1 MNITELARKLK
12 ITTQELKDIL
22 PQLGF
27 DIGQRAIK
35 IDDRVAEKII
45 ENWSIYKKEIEKK
58 KIAPKEEAALEGGVE
73 GGERA
78 ISSQVT
84 VQLPPIVTVRDFAD
98 RLNLP
103 VTNVIKELMKN
114 GILASLNERIDYE
127 TAAIIADDLGFS
139 VEKIEEEVKEEDF
152 VGDKIKE
159 IIDKED
165 KTKLKPRPPV
175 VVVMGHVDHGKT
187 KLLDAIR
194 KTHVME
200 SEAGGITQHIG
211 AYQATYKDR
220 LITFIDTP
228 GHEAFTAM
236 RSRGAKIADIAIL
249 VVAADDGVQPQTKEA
264 IKIIEA
270 AKIPF
275 LVAINKID
283 KPEANQDKVK
293 QELAALNLIPEDW
306 GGKTI
311 CVPISAKQI
320 IGIDNLLDMVLLL
333 ADMEKEKIT
342 ANPDRSAVGTV
353 IESHIDKGEGPVAT
367 VLVQTGTLHRNDN
380 LIIDNVFYGR
390 TRAMKDFRGN
400 FVEQAVPGMPVKI
413 LGLKAAPQV
422 GDILEV
428 KSDLKECIRKIKP
441 TYAQRDQVVVKKA
454 EEEKDQK
461 KKLKII
467 LKTDVLGSLEALL
480 ASFEKMDY
488 PEVGIEIVSKGL
500 GNITE
505 AEVLQAEA
513 VGAKIFGFNVLTG
526 PNALELARDKNV
538 EVKIF
543 NIIYDLID
551 EVKKDLE
558 GLLEMEVVQTD
569 LGKIQVLAIFRTE
582 PASMIVGG
590 KVREGKIIFDPKV
603 DQVFIKILRNKEE
616 IGSGQLMQLQSAKS
630 DVKEVTVGQECGL
643 KIKGKTKIQVGD
655 ILEICKEE
663 KRVKKLI

>member
-1 MNITELARKLK
+1 MNITELARKLQ
-12 ITTQELKDIL
+12 ITTQELKDVL
-22 PQLGF
+22 PTLGF

-35 IDDRVAEKII
+35 VDDRQAHKII
-45 ENWSIYKKEIEKK
+45 ESWPALKKEMEKRK
-58 KIAPKEEAALEGGVE
+58 AAELAKLTPEEEAGAATVE
-73 GGERA
+73 KVKVKLP
-78 ISSQVT
+78 QV
-84 VQLPPIVTVRDFAD
+84 ITVRDFAA

-103 VTNVIKELMKN
+103 VTGVIKELMKN

-127 TAAIIADDLGFS
+127 TAAIVAEDMGFE
-139 VEKIEEEVKEEDF
+139 VEKVDEEKIEGDF
-152 VGDKIKE
+152 VGDKVKE
-159 IIDKED
+159 LMGKDEKS
-165 KTKLKPRPPV
+165 TLKARPPV

-220 LITFIDTP
+220 VLTFIDTP

-283 KPEANQDKVK
+283 KPEANIEKIK

-311 CVPISAKQI
+311 CVPISAKQMT
-320 IGIDNLLDMVLLL
+320 GIDDILNMVLLI
-333 ADMEKEKIT
+333 ADMEKEKIV
-342 ANPDRSAVGTV
+342 ANPDRCAMGTV
-353 IESHIDKGEGPVAT
+353 IEAHIDKGEGPVAT
-367 VLVQTGTLHRNDN
+367 VLVQAGTLNRNDN
-380 LIIDNVFYGR
+380 LTIDNVLYGR
-390 TRAMKDFRGN
+390 VRAMKNFRGEP
-400 FVEQAVPGMPVKI
+400 VDLASPGTPVKI

-428 KSDLKECIRKIKP
+428 KDDLGACQRKIKP
-441 TYAQRDQVVVKKA
+441 TYARRDQVVVKKSS
-454 EEEKDQK
+454 EEEESKK

-480 ASFEKMDY
+480 ASFEKFDY
-488 PEVGIEIVSKGL
+488 PTVSLEIVTRGL

-526 PNALELARDKNV
+526 PNIDDLARDKGV
-538 EVKIF
+538 QIKICK
-543 NIIYDLID
+543 IIYDLID
-551 EVKKDLE
+551 EIKKDLE
-558 GLLEMEVVQTD
+558 DLLEMEIVRTE
-569 LGKIQVLAIFRTE
+569 LGKIEVLAIFRTE
-582 PASMIVGG
+582 AANMIVGG
-590 KVREGKIIFDPKV
+590 KVKEGKIVFNPKTV
-603 DQVFIKILRNKEE
+603 GQTKIKVLRKGEE
-616 IGSGQLMQLQSAKS
+616 VGEGVLNGLQSAKS
-630 DVKEVTVGQECGL
+630 EVKEVAGGQECGV
-643 KIKGKTKIQVGD
+643 KYKGKPIVQVGD
-655 ILEICKEE
+655 TLEIYREE
-663 KRVKKLI
+663 KRARKLE

>member
-1 MNITELARKLK
+1 MNITELARKLQ
-12 ITTQELKDIL
+12 ITTQELKDVL
-22 PQLGF
+22 PTLGF

-35 IDDRVAEKII
+35 VDDRQAHKII
-45 ENWSIYKKEIEKK
+45 ESWPLLKKELEKRK
-58 KIAPKEEAALEGGVE
+58 AAELAKLAPEEEAGAAVKEKVKVKLP
-73 GGERA
+73 
-78 ISSQVT
+78 QV
-84 VQLPPIVTVRDFAD
+84 ITVREFAA

-103 VTNVIKELMKN
+103 VTGVIKELMKN

-127 TAAIIADDLGFS
+127 TAAIVAEDMGFL
-139 VEKIEEEVKEEDF
+139 VEKVLEDETSGDF
-152 VGDKIKE
+152 VGDKVKE
-159 IIDKED
+159 LMGKDEKS
-165 KTKLKPRPPV
+165 TLRPRPPV

-220 LITFIDTP
+220 ILTFIDTP

-283 KPEANQDKVK
+283 KPEANIEKIK

-311 CVPISAKQI
+311 CVPISAKQMT
-320 IGIDNLLDMVLLL
+320 GIDGLLDMVLLI
-333 ADMEKEKIT
+333 ADMEKEKIV
-342 ANPDRSAVGTV
+342 ANPVRCALGTV
-353 IESHIDKGEGPVAT
+353 IEAHIDKGEGPVAT
-367 VLVQTGTLHRNDN
+367 VLVQAGTLGKNEN
-380 LIIDNVFYGR
+380 LTIDNVVYGR
-390 TRAMKDFRGN
+390 VRAMKNFRGEI
-400 FVEQAVPGMPVKI
+400 VKEAGPGTPVKI

-428 KSDLKECIRKIKP
+428 KSDLGECQRKIKA
-441 TYAQRDQVVVKKA
+441 TYTQRDQVTVKKSTE
-454 EEEKDQK
+454 EEEKKK
-461 KKLKII
+461 KKLNVI

-488 PEVGIEIVSKGL
+488 PTVSLEIVSRGL

-513 VGAKIFGFNVLTG
+513 IGAKIFGFNVLMG
-526 PNALELARDKNV
+526 PNVEELARDKGV
-538 EVKIF
+538 EIKIF
-543 NIIYDLID
+543 NIIYNLID
-551 EVKKDLE
+551 EVKKGLE
-558 GLLEMEVVQTD
+558 ALLEVEIIRTE
-569 LGKIQVLAIFRTE
+569 LGKMKVVAIFRTE
-582 PASMIVGG
+582 AASMIVGG
-590 KVREGKIIFDPKV
+590 KVEEGKINFDTKANPVKIKV
-603 DQVFIKILRNKEE
+603 LRKQEE
-616 IGSGQLMQLQSAKS
+616 IGEGILLQLQSAKS
-630 DVKEVTVGQECGL
+630 EVKEVAAGQECGI
-643 KIKGKTKIQVGD
+643 KFKGKPIIQVGD
-655 ILEICKEE
+655 TLVFYKEE
-663 KRVKKLI
+663 KRIKKLE